1 MALPART
8 ACRYT
13 RGQRALQPRPPAHGV
28 CEELGPQPTALIPA
42 GHVLVDVPPTE
53 LRVEDQV
60 LTGGRLSV
68 MTGLRRHCFMVLGNG
83 RVAVAHRT
91 VRVYRSRGPA
101 RLDGP

>member
-1 MALPART
+1 M
-8 ACRYT
+8 
-13 RGQRALQPRPPAHGV
+13 
-28 CEELGPQPTALIPA
+28 
-42 GHVLVDVPPTE
+42 
-53 LRVEDQV
+53 EDQV

-68 MTGLRRHCFMVLGNG
+68 VTGLRRHCFMVLGNG